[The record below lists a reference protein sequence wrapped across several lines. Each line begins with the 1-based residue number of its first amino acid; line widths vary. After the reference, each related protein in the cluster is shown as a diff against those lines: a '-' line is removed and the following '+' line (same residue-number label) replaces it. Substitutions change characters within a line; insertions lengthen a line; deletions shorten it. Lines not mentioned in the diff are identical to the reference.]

1 MASSPAQG
9 SWQCQGKRLLQFRT
23 SPGTGAQRIQT
34 RAWHCADGPSPAKNT
49 PGAARGDPGSVPSRP
64 GTWRQQRRPP
74 GSAAS
79 SENTTGQK
87 YFPALQRKQG
97 GRERGRRDEEPG
109 RRCCDSRG
117 GGEGTPGGSG
127 GERSTGTFGGHLCPA
142 RPHRGTGARR
152 CPPGS
157 DPSSNGASWGSR
169 CPLCVRGIP
178 KSVLC
183 SPHRSPK
190 VINANYPRG
199 EAEDQGR
206 MCSRAQKSGCR
217 LPCPPGH
224 PKNLPAIP
232 SAEGPPHPSPPVQ
245 CPPNAVPGSPRVPS
259 PARSYLLGAFG
270 EPRVLGSPGAG
281 GTELRAA
288 GKKNSRHELCRE
300 RSGGAGRG
308 EFSASRGAGG
318 ESPPKKSPGRVGNR
332 RPRRPRVP
340 VSPGAPGVRCPPSA
354 PRSGAGPAHSE
365 FPVTFPGMGS
375 RERSQEVEL
384 IPRPA
389 HAFPHTRPRLRNG
402 ASPASPPPRRDGDA
416 DLGGDFREGMGE
428 GSGVCAPVDLRV
440 QSPHP
445 QCRPLSHG

>member
-9 SWQCQGKRLLQFRT
+9 SWQCQGKRLLQFRN

-169 CPLCVRGIP
+169 CPLCVRGTP

-232 SAEGPPHPSPPVQ
+232 SAEGPPILLLLCSVPQTLSRGPLASPPQ
-245 CPPNAVPGSPRVPS
+245 
-259 PARSYLLGAFG
+259 PALTSWAL
-270 EPRVLGSPGAG
+270 LGSPGFWGAPGRAG
-281 GTELRAA
+281 RSCERRGRKIHGTNFA
-288 GKKNSRHELCRE
+288 GK
-300 RSGGAGRG
+300 GAEGR
-308 EFSASRGAGG
+308 GG
-318 ESPPKKSPGRVGNR
+318 ESSAHRGGLERRAPQKNPP
-332 RPRRPRVP
+332 
-340 VSPGAPGVRCPPSA
+340 A
-354 PRSGAGPAHSE
+354 
-365 FPVTFPGMGS
+365 
-375 RERSQEVEL
+375 
-384 IPRPA
+384 
-389 HAFPHTRPRLRNG
+389 
-402 ASPASPPPRRDGDA
+402 
-416 DLGGDFREGMGE
+416 
-428 GSGVCAPVDLRV
+428 GSGTAVLAGLG
-440 QSPHP
+440 SP
-445 QCRPLSHG
+445 